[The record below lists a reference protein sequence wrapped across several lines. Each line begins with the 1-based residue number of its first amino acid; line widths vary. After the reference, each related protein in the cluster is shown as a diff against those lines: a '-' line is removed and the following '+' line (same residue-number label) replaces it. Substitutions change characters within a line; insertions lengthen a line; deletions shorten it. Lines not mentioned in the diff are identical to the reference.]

1 MSIDLSQKEDFLILT
16 VEDDGK
22 GFAEADPEKA
32 VAVFYSTDKKEQHF
46 GIGLNVCRLLCEK
59 HGGQL
64 HPANGKEG
72 GARVTASLKIA

>member
-1 MSIDLSQKEDFLILT
+1 M
-16 VEDDGK
+16 EDDGK